1 MTPEVRD
8 YLTTA
13 RRCLADAERLVALPM
28 AHIAAREAY
37 FVGYHAAE
45 AYIYHRTG
53 KAAKT
58 HSGLRAEF
66 ARLAKDEP
74 RIARELVT
82 FLAKAYEL
90 KSVADYGMNSTA
102 KILNQD
108 ATAAIETA
116 ARFLDC
122 IECLILSP
130 DELQTIGD

>member
-8 YLTTA
+8 YLATA
-13 RRCLADAERLVALPM
+13 RQCLADANKLLALPM

-37 FVGYHAAE
+37 LVGYHAAE

-74 RIARELVT
+74 RIARGLVT

-90 KSVADYGMNSTA
+90 KSVADYGMNSAA
-102 KILNQD
+102 KITNQD
-108 ATAAIETA
+108 ATGAIETA
-116 ARFLDC
+116 TRFVDC
-122 IECLILSP
+122 IDRLVRSK
-130 DELQTIGD
+130 DTVQTTRE